1 MKTKLFRL
9 IAMFATMVMAI
20 FVTSCSNSDDNE
32 SFDKA
37 LMTGK
42 WQSGTEY
49 YYFASDGNGY
59 TWESSEVTEE
69 DAQDFTWS
77 LAGSILTINH
87 KMGISSAQITKIYT
101 MLTLSSTTLKFKD
114 DYKTFSYTKVQ

>member
-1 MKTKLFRL
+1 MKKNLFRL
-9 IAMFATMVMAI
+9 IGICAAMVVALVA
-20 FVTSCSNSDDNE
+20 TSCSKDDDGD

-42 WQSGTEY
+42 WVSGTEY

-59 TWESSEVTEE
+59 TWDSSEVTEQ

-77 LAGSILTINH
+77 LSGSVLTINH

-101 MLTLSSTTLKFKD
+101 LQTLSSTTLKFKD
-114 DYKTFSYTKVQ
+114 DYKTFTYTKVQ

>member
-9 IAMFATMVMAI
+9 IGICAAMVVALVA
-20 FVTSCSNSDDNE
+20 TSCSNSDDDE

-49 YYFASDGNGY
+49 YYFTSDGNGY
-59 TWESSEVTEE
+59 TWDSSEVTEE

-77 LAGSILTINH
+77 LSGSLLTINH

-101 MLTLSSTTLKFKD
+101 MQTLTSTTLKFKD
-114 DYKTFSYTKVQ
+114 DYNTFTFTKVQ